1 MIDGGVEC
9 WNLRFGEGKRG
20 ELDEE
25 MGGQKK
31 GERKG
36 EEENP
41 RRGLMS
47 SEIRSED
54 MLHWWWVVHSGK
66 QWRSATS

>member
-1 MIDGGVEC
+1 MEY

-41 RRGLMS
+41 RRGLMLKL
-47 SEIRSED
+47 EVRICCIGGG
-54 MLHWWWVVHSGK
+54 LFIVVNNGGAPHHD
-66 QWRSATS
+66 